1 MLKGKRIMIVGIA
14 SSALLVGLL
23 VALSGF
29 TNQNPTA
36 AGQVPFGQ
44 SAKQVD
50 DAAAPVVDLNNVR
63 EDDRIDKKARKLKNA
78 RHDNSGSDKTHPYPN
93 VSEVLGEP
101 EWPSGYSDLPIDK
114 SDVIVEAVVADSRA
128 FLSDDKTGIY
138 SEFTIV
144 VSKPLTLRTGS
155 TINVG
160 DRIVAERAGG
170 KVRYPSGQVIRWR
183 IARQGVPIIGK
194 KYLFFLAKA
203 EQDSYKLLTAYEI
216 DGSKIF
222 ALDGSRTELGRQGGS
237 IFDKHN
243 NKDLST
249 FMEEVEKAVNIIDF
263 RISTKNARRLTYT
276 SRLNS
281 YE

>member
-1 MLKGKRIMIVGIA
+1 MLKGKRIIIVSIA
-14 SSALLVGLL
+14 SAALLVGLFVVL
-23 VALSGF
+23 IGQGQP
-29 TNQNPTA
+29 NRQNPNPPD
-36 AGQVPFGQ
+36 QVPFGQ
-44 SAKQVD
+44 AAKQLD
-50 DAAAPVVDLNNVR
+50 DAAAPVVDLNNVS
-63 EDDRIDKKARKLKNA
+63 EVDRVDKKARKLKNA

-101 EWPSGYSDLPIDK
+101 ERPSGYSDLPIDK

-128 FLSDDKTGIY
+128 FLSNDNTGIY

-144 VSKPLTLRTGS
+144 VSKPLKLSTGF

-183 IARQGVPIIGK
+183 IAREGVPIIGK

-203 EQDSYKLLTAYEI
+203 DQDSYKLLTAYEI
-216 DGSKIF
+216 NGSKIF
-222 ALDGSRTELGRQGGS
+222 ALDGTRTELGKQGGS

-243 NKDLST
+243 NKDLSA
-249 FMEEVEKAVNIIDF
+249 FMEEVNKAL
-263 RISTKNARRLTYT
+263 KNSNDR
-276 SRLNS
+276 SNKP
-281 YE
+281 

>member
-1 MLKGKRIMIVGIA
+1 MLKGKRIMIAGIA
-14 SSALLVGLL
+14 SATLLVGLL
-23 VALSGF
+23 VALSGL

-50 DAAAPVVDLNNVR
+50 DAAAPVVDLSNVR

-78 RHDNSGSDKTHPYPN
+78 RHDNSGSDKTHLYPN

-128 FLSDDKTGIY
+128 FLSNDNTGIY
-138 SEFTIV
+138 SEFTII
-144 VSKPLTLRTGS
+144 VSKPLKLRTGF

-203 EQDSYKLLTAYEI
+203 DQDSYKLLTAYEI

-249 FMEEVEKAVNIIDF
+249 FMEEVDKAIRTPTTGSI
-263 RISTKNARRLTYT
+263 KP
-276 SRLNS
+276 
-281 YE
+281 